1 MLIGVSTNAQS
12 EENSQMRQLTSLDA
26 QMLALEDDRN
36 HAHVSALAICDPAS
50 APGGQLTLD
59 AVRDRLA
66 SRLHLLPPL
75 RWRLAEVPFGL
86 DYPYWV
92 DAAEFDLDFHIRELA
107 LPEPGDRRMLAE
119 QVARIVSRPLDR
131 ARPLWELYL
140 VYGLENRRVAMLT
153 KIHHAAVDG
162 ASVAELLGLMLD
174 AGPQS
179 PAPEA
184 PATPLPSEEMP
195 SQLRML
201 ARGLVGVPRQ
211 PVRALRAVPRVLPHL
226 DEVPTMRSVPGVPT
240 LAAASRRFA
249 RRRPRTRDGGVLEGR
264 ELQAPPSPIN
274 RRITPHRRV
283 ALCRQSLDEIK
294 RIKNHFGVT
303 VNDVVVAICAG
314 ALRSWLSRSGEL
326 PEDPMVAMVPVSVR
340 TAEEVGTYGN
350 RVSAMLVPI
359 PTDEPDPAERVRKA
373 HRAMRSAKE
382 RHKAVPATVM
392 HEANHV
398 VPPALLVR
406 AARVARMVSAR
417 EAPVNTVISNVP
429 GPASPLYLAGARLE
443 AIYPVSAIMD
453 GVGLN
458 LTVLSYCG
466 GMDFGVV
473 VDRDISDDP
482 WSLADALAEAQ
493 RELLALVPRDP
504 RPTHVAK
511 AGVSA

>member
-1 MLIGVSTNAQS
+1 
-12 EENSQMRQLTSLDA
+12 MRQLTSVDA

-36 HAHVSALAICDPAS
+36 HAHVCALAICDPAS
-50 APGGQLTLD
+50 APGGRLTLD
-59 AVRDRLA
+59 AVRRLVA
-66 SRLHLLPPL
+66 SQLHLLPPL

-140 VYGLENRRVAMLT
+140 IHGVEDGRVAMLT

-162 ASVAELLGLMLD
+162 ASVAEVLGTMLD
-174 AGPQS
+174 AEPQ
-179 PAPEA
+179 PAAPEA
-184 PATPLPSEEMP
+184 PAGPLASEGMP

-201 ARGLVGVPRQ
+201 TRGLVAVPRQ
-211 PVRALRAVPRVLPHL
+211 PVRALRALPRVLPHL
-226 DEVPTMRSVPGVPT
+226 DQVPTMRSVPGVPA
-240 LAAASRRFA
+240 LAATSRILA
-249 RRRPRTRDGGVLEGR
+249 RRRPRARDGGVLEGR
-264 ELQAPPSPIN
+264 GLQAPPSPIN

-283 ALCRQSLDEIK
+283 ALSRQPLDEIK

-314 ALRSWLSRSGEL
+314 ALRSWLSQSGEL
-326 PEDPMVAMVPVSVR
+326 PFEPMVAMVPVSVR
-340 TAEEVGTYGN
+340 TAQEAGTYGN

-359 PTDEPDPAERVRKA
+359 PTDEPDPAERLRKA
-373 HRAMRSAKE
+373 HESMRSAKE

-392 HEANHV
+392 QEANHV

-406 AARVARMVSAR
+406 AARVTRMVSAR

-429 GPASPLYLAGARLE
+429 GPTKPLYLAGARLE
-443 AIYPVSAIMD
+443 AVYPVSAIMD
-453 GVGLN
+453 GIGLN
-458 LTVLSYCG
+458 LTVFSYCG
-466 GMDFGVV
+466 GVDFGVV
-473 VDRDISDDP
+473 VDRDLVDDP
-482 WSLADALAEAQ
+482 WPLAEALAEAQ
-493 RELLALVPRDP
+493 RELLALVRGPARSA
-504 RPTHVAK
+504 REAK
-511 AGVSA
+511 VSPSAS

>member
-1 MLIGVSTNAQS
+1 
-12 EENSQMRQLTSLDA
+12 MRQLTSLDA

-50 APGGQLTLD
+50 APGGRLTLD
-59 AVRDRLA
+59 AVRDLVA

-140 VYGLENRRVAMLT
+140 VHGLENGRVAMLT

-162 ASVAELLGLMLD
+162 ASVAELLGIMLD
-174 AGPQS
+174 AEPQLAAPQV
-179 PAPEA
+179 PAS
-184 PATPLPSEEMP
+184 PLPSEEMP

-240 LAAASRRFA
+240 LAAASRRLA
-249 RRRPRTRDGGVLEGR
+249 RRRPRTRDGVLERR

-303 VNDVVVAICAG
+303 INDVVVAICAG
-314 ALRSWLSRSGEL
+314 ALRSWLSRSGGL

-340 TAEEVGTYGN
+340 TAEEAGTYGN

-359 PTDEPDPAERVRKA
+359 PTDEPDPGERVRKA
-373 HRAMRSAKE
+373 HRTMRSAKE

-392 HEANHV
+392 QEANHV

-406 AARVARMVSAR
+406 AARVATMVSAR

-466 GMDFGVV
+466 GIDFGVV
-473 VDRDISDDP
+473 VDRDIADDP
-482 WSLADALAEAQ
+482 WPLADALAEAQ
-493 RELLALVPRDP
+493 RELLALVPRP
-504 RPTHVAK
+504 SAPHAAK
-511 AGVSA
+511 AGASA

>member
-1 MLIGVSTNAQS
+1 
-12 EENSQMRQLTSLDA
+12 MRQLTSLDA
-26 QMLALEDDRN
+26 QILALEDDRN

-50 APGGQLTLD
+50 AAGGRLTLD
-59 AVRDRLA
+59 AVRELVA
-66 SRLHLLPPL
+66 SRLHQLPPL

-107 LPEPGDRRMLAE
+107 LPEPGDRRLLAE
-119 QVARIVSRPLDR
+119 QVARIASRPLDR

-140 VYGLENRRVAMLT
+140 VHGLEGGHVAMLT

-162 ASVAELLGLMLD
+162 ASVAELLGIMLD
-174 AGPQS
+174 AEPR
-179 PAPEA
+179 PDAPEA
-184 PATPLPSEEMP
+184 PAGPLPSEEMP
-195 SQLRML
+195 SQQRML

-211 PVRALRAVPRVLPHL
+211 PVRALRALPRVLPHL

-240 LAAASRRFA
+240 LAAASRRLA
-249 RRRPRTRDGGVLEGR
+249 RRRPGSRDGDVLEGR

-274 RRITPHRRV
+274 GRITPHRRV

-294 RIKNHFGVT
+294 RTKNHFGVT

-326 PEDPMVAMVPVSVR
+326 PSEPMVAMVPVSAR
-340 TAEEVGTYGN
+340 TAAEAGTYGN

-359 PTDEPDPAERVRKA
+359 PTDEPDPAERLRKA
-373 HRAMRSAKE
+373 HGAMRSAKE
-382 RHKAVPATVM
+382 RHEAVPATVM
-392 HEANHV
+392 QEANHV

-406 AARVARMVSAR
+406 AARVARIVSAR
-417 EAPVNTVISNVP
+417 NAPVNTVISNVP
-429 GPASPLYLAGARLE
+429 GPTSPLYVAGARVE

-453 GVGLN
+453 GIGLN

-466 GMDFGVV
+466 GIDFGVV
-473 VDRDISDDP
+473 IDRDIAEDP
-482 WSLADALAEAQ
+482 WPLADALAHAQ
-493 RELLALVPRDP
+493 RELHALVPAP
-504 RPTHVAK
+504 VGT
-511 AGVSA
+511 